1 MHAAQTV
8 KRRTMP
14 RNLDISKRSPEA
26 EQVLATLYRRVVGQ
40 EQASH
45 ILVDIVENFQAG
57 FTRVG
62 KPAGTVL
69 FLGPTG
75 SGKTH
80 VVESLCKG
88 LFGNERACIKIDCGE
103 FQHSH
108 EIAKLIG
115 SPPGYLGHRET
126 NPMFTQEALNQ
137 FHTDSL
143 KLSVVLFDEIEKSS
157 DALWNLM
164 LGIMDKAVLTLGDN
178 RTVDFSKV
186 IIVMT
191 SNLGA
196 TEMGDAINGGFGFA
210 APSTSTSVNDEVL
223 ASIAVDAAKRHFTPE
238 FYNRLDH
245 VAVFKTLTEAQIAD
259 VLNVELDQAQVRLLF
274 TSKVKVF
281 WNVLPKAKA
290 RLVKEGYSPKYG
302 ARHLGRAV
310 EKMVIIPLAR
320 LVASGQL
327 QDRDSVVINEVGKE
341 EFSFELEEGTL

>member
-1 MHAAQTV
+1 MQ
-8 KRRTMP
+8 RT
-14 RNLDISKRSPEA
+14 LDISKRSPEA
-26 EQVLATLYRRVVGQ
+26 EQVLRTLRKRVVGQ
-40 EQASH
+40 EQASS
-45 ILVDIVENFQAG
+45 ILVDIVESYQAG
-57 FTRVG
+57 FCRDG

-75 SGKTH
+75 SGKTY

-88 LFGNERACIKIDCGE
+88 LFGNERACIKVDCGE

-126 NPMFTQEALNQ
+126 NPMITQEALSQ
-137 FHTDSL
+137 FHTENL
-143 KLSVVLFDEIEKSS
+143 KLSVLLFDEIEKSS

-178 RTVDFSKV
+178 RKVDLSKV

-196 TEMGDAINGGFGFA
+196 VEMGEAVNGGFGFS
-210 APSTSTSVNDEVL
+210 APTTVVINDKEL
-223 ASIAVDAAKRHFTPE
+223 SAIAVDAAKRHFTPE
-238 FYNRLDH
+238 FYNRLDY
-245 VAVFKTLTEAQIAD
+245 VSVFKTLTEAQIAN
-259 VLNVELDQAQVRLLF
+259 VLDIALDQAQTRLLF
-274 TSKVKVF
+274 TSKVKIF

-290 RLVKEGYSPKYG
+290 RLIKEGYSPRYG
-302 ARHLGRAV
+302 ARHLSRAV
-310 EKMVIIPLAR
+310 DKYIITPLAR

-327 QDRDSVVINEVGKE
+327 AERDSITINEVGTE
-341 EFSFELEEGTL
+341 EFSFELEGDVL

>member
-1 MHAAQTV
+1 M
-8 KRRTMP
+8 RT
-14 RNLDISKRSPEA
+14 LDLNRRSPEA
-26 EQVLATLYRRVVGQ
+26 EEVLRTLRRQVVGQ
-40 EQASH
+40 EQASS
-45 ILVDIVENFQAG
+45 ILVDIVESFQAG
-57 FTRVG
+57 FAREG

-75 SGKTH
+75 SGKTY

-88 LFGNERACIKIDCGE
+88 LFGNERACIKVDCGE

-126 NPMFTQEALNQ
+126 NPMFTQKALNE
-137 FHTDSL
+137 FHTEKL

-164 LGIMDKAVLTLGDN
+164 LGIMDKAVLTTGDN
-178 RTVDFSKV
+178 TKVDFSKV
-186 IIVMT
+186 IIIMT

-196 TEMGDAINGGFGFA
+196 VEMGEAINGGFGFA
-210 APSTSTSVNDEVL
+210 TPTGVEVNDKEL
-223 ASIAVDAAKRHFTPE
+223 SDIAVDAAKRHFTPE

-245 VAVFKTLTEAQIAD
+245 VAVFKTLTEPQIAK
-259 VLNVELDQAQVRLLF
+259 VLDISLDQAQTRLLF

-290 RLVKEGYSPKYG
+290 RLLKEGYSPKYG
-302 ARHLGRAV
+302 ARHLSRAV
-310 EKMVIIPLAR
+310 DKLIIIPLAR

-327 QDRDSVVINEVGKE
+327 QERDSLIINEVGKE
-341 EFSFELEEGTL
+341 EFSFELD